1 MGACRAAMHASCILL
16 SFVAW
21 SPSCANDRI
30 FVVCHRAFLVWIRK
44 STNRPPHSI
53 VTACKDK
60 SYPLDSLAFALEQ
73 VGENYIKRGMEFGCR
88 AMELE
93 VEDASVFI
101 EKTSHVLGAAHKRS

>member
-1 MGACRAAMHASCILL
+1 MHASCIFL

-21 SPSCANDRI
+21 LPSCANDGI
-30 FVVCHRAFLVWIRK
+30 FVVCHRAFLVWIGI
-44 STNRPPHSI
+44 STKRPAHSI
-53 VTACKDK
+53 GTACKDE